1 MKRPDQDWRFNI
13 ANRDALIGC
22 GLAVFNFIWWYGFA
36 YGLGSKPPEEY
47 TYVFGF
53 PAWFF
58 WSCIIGVFIMILLV
72 MIVTKFFLKEV
83 PFDEDE
89 EGNPS

>member
-1 MKRPDQDWRFNI
+1 MERPDQDCRFKI
-13 ANRDALIGC
+13 ANREALIGC
-22 GLAVFNFIWWYGFA
+22 ALAVFNFIWWYGFA

-58 WSCIIGVFIMILLV
+58 WSCIVGVLV
-72 MIVTKFFLKEV
+72 MIVLVMVVTKFFLKDV

-89 EGNPS
+89 EGNQS